1 MSTSSAEAPEQA
13 ARTRGMS
20 PLARLTSRSPRE
32 NLETIR
38 ARVLPGL
45 RHLPRSRARR
55 CRCCL
60 RPSVFLSLSPG
71 EELMNCVRC
80 GANLRYELLAEQL
93 RARPDL
99 ASLDAVELDAGS
111 PLAPIL
117 RGARTY
123 VETAFSAE
131 AAELGRSG
139 PDGIR
144 REDVTRLTFP
154 SASIDLLVSSE
165 VLEHV
170 EDLDAAF
177 AETERV
183 LRPGGVHL
191 FTVPPKQ
198 VTARRAEHVDGELVH
213 HLEPDYHGD
222 PRNPEGGILA
232 FWDIGMDAPQVLGRP
247 GLRLELVAGP
257 EGRDGRV
264 VWRATRVAASAG

>member
-1 MSTSSAEAPEQA
+1 MSPSSAEAPERA

-20 PLARLTSRSPRE
+20 PLARLTSRSPAE
-32 NLETIR
+32 NLATIR
-38 ARVLPGL
+38 DRVVPGL
-45 RHLPRSRARR
+45 RHLPQSRVRR
-55 CRCCL
+55 CRACL
-60 RPSVFLSLSPG
+60 RPSLFLSLSAG
-71 EELMNCVRC
+71 EEFTNCLRC

-93 RARPDL
+93 RARRDL
-99 ASLDAVELDAGS
+99 ASLDVVELDAGS
-111 PLAPIL
+111 PLAPVL
-117 RGARTY
+117 RGARSY
-123 VETAFSAE
+123 VETAFSADP
-131 AAELGRSG
+131 AELGHAG

-154 SASIDLLVSSE
+154 DASIDLLVSSE

-183 LRPGGVHL
+183 LRPGGEHL

-213 HLEPDYHGD
+213 HLPPDFHGD

-232 FWDIGMDAPQVLGRP
+232 FWDIGMDAPQVLSRP
-247 GLRLELVAGP
+247 GLRLELAAGP

-264 VWRATRVAASAG
+264 VWRATRVAQG